1 VLTCKSMHITYSGLP
16 TSNDF
21 AWIRQKEEKGLE
33 WIAYISGPSGSTKS
47 YSESVQ
53 GRLTIFRDNDR
64 HNVHLQMNQLD
75 CCRWRFP
82 LLTTIF
88 LNCDVRK

>member
-1 VLTCKSMHITYSGLP
+1 MHITYSGLP

-64 HNVHLQMNQLD
+64 HNVHLQMNQLESVD
-75 CCRWRFP
+75 H
-82 LLTTIF
+82 I
-88 LNCDVRK
+88 N